1 VIDVTGS
8 APGDTLVDGLPEM
21 AGMHEARAL
30 QSQSLFEKA
39 QGIGEEQ
46 DHPDA
51 ELMSTEPEETWAGS
65 SFNQIRK
72 KENEQTYA
80 FQN

>member
-1 VIDVTGS
+1 MIDVTGS

-21 AGMHEARAL
+21 AGMHKARAL

-72 KENEQTYA
+72 KENKQKYA